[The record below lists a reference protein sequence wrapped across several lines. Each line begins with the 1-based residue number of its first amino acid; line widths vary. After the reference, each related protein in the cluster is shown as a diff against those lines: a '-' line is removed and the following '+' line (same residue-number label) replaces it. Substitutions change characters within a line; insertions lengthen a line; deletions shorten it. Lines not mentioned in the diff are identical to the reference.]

1 MSRITLEAAIE
12 PGALIVVDTS
22 AVLSYLDGSEA
33 ASPAAAHVFDELVR
47 SGRNRCRVSAVTVT
61 ETLVRPFRSG
71 SAAAVRTVEIFLGSF
86 PNLAVVPFDYPV
98 AREAA
103 RIRASTG
110 LPTADAIVIA
120 TAVSVGARVIVGNDD
135 RWEAA
140 LARLEP
146 PIPFCRLGSHVPL

>member
-1 MSRITLEAAIE
+1 MSRVTLEAAIE

-22 AVLSYLDGSEA
+22 AVLSYLDGTEA
-33 ASPAAAHVFDELVR
+33 ASPVAAHVFDELVR
-47 SGRNRCRVSAVTVT
+47 SGRNRCLISAVTVT

-71 SAAAVRTVEIFLGSF
+71 SAAAVGTAETFLGSF
-86 PNLAVVPFDYPV
+86 PNLTVAPFDYR
-98 AREAA
+98 AAGEAA

-110 LPTADAIVIA
+110 LPTADAIVIG
-120 TAVSVGARVIVGNDD
+120 TAVTLGAGVIVGNDD

-146 PIPFCRLGSHVPL
+146 RVPFCRLASHIPL